1 MPAPVGSNEKPLKAL
16 IFDSVY
22 DNYKGAVAFVRII
35 DGMLKKG
42 DIVYTMSNKKEYEI
56 VEIGYMKPGGYI
68 EAEILL
74 PAKLDMLQQVLN
86 KYLTLG

>member
-35 DGMLKKG
+35 DGMLKRVTLYIPCRTRK
-42 DIVYTMSNKKEYEI
+42 N
-56 VEIGYMKPGGYI
+56 MK
-68 EAEILL
+68 L
-74 PAKLDMLQQVLN
+74 
-86 KYLTLG
+86 